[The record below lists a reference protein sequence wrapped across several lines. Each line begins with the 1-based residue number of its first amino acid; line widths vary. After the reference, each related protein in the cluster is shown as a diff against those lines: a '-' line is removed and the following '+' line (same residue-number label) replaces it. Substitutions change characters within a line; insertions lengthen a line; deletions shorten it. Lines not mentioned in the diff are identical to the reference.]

1 MQSVLKYTRMVT
13 TMKGAP
19 SCISEEDKRMDCL
32 VRAISEKGRH
42 VEVKLDR
49 DGHWVVYEVSKKKKM
64 AG

>member
-1 MQSVLKYTRMVT
+1 MVA